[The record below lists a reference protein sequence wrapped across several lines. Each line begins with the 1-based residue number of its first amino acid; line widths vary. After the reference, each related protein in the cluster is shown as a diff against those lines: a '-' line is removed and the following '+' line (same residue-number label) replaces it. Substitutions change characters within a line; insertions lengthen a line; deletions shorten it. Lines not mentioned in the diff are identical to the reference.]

1 MKDIYEKISKIIGD
15 LMVYCDVAKIS
26 DLCFFK
32 DKATFIVT
40 DELNKTKL
48 VEISYSDLVKLH
60 DYKLEQYI
68 VTLFI
73 DNA

>member
-26 DLCFFK
+26 DLCLYS
-32 DKATFIVT
+32 DKATFMII
-40 DELNKTKL
+40 DKNNHNKV